1 MSGKKRGSPKTGGR
15 QKGTPNKETQEFMDL
30 YDEYSEHHGDPMLTL
45 FEIQANVELEL
56 SLRAKAALDLLP
68 YRYPKRKGIELTI
81 EDRRVPYTPLEESRQ
96 RIRELLE
103 QHSTEDT
110 DSTE

>member
-1 MSGKKRGSPKTGGR
+1 MAGKHPGSPKTGGR
-15 QKGTPNKETQEFMDL
+15 QKGTPNKSSQEFTDL
-30 YDEYSEHHGDPMLTL
+30 YDEYAEQHDDPMLTL
-45 FEIQANVELEL
+45 FEIQGNEELEP
-56 SLRAKAALDLLP
+56 SLRARAAVGLLP
-68 YRYPKRKGIELTI
+68 YRYPKRKGIELTM
-81 EDRRVPYTPLEESRQ
+81 EDRRVPYTPLGESRQ